1 MGSRLP
7 LKVTGRA
14 QVQAHIRGKKDQVTV
29 KAPDADSRGNVD
41 IENAS
46 EPD

>member
-1 MGSRLP
+1 M
-7 LKVTGRA
+7 
-14 QVQAHIRGKKDQVTV
+14 QAHIRGKKDQVTV